1 MRFKIQGG
9 TIQHGESSLCH
20 TCRFATVIKGQR
32 LHDEIVECSRLSDRA
47 RITFT
52 VTSCTGYADRRRASI
67 HEMEEIAW
75 VLKSDLHRNRIGFV
89 PARSLKPHERYVLS
103 EE

>member
-1 MRFKIQGG
+1 MRLKIHGG
-9 TIQHGESSLCH
+9 TVNSSEPSLCH
-20 TCRFATVIKGQR
+20 TCRFATIIKGQR
-32 LHDEIVECSRLSDRA
+32 LHDEIVECARLSDHA

-52 VTSCTGYADRRRASI
+52 VTTCTAYADRRRASI

-75 VLKSDLHRNRIGFV
+75 VLRSDPRRNQIGFV

-103 EE
+103 ED